1 MEIKP
6 DEVEEVKVIGKLH
19 DDDVK
24 LVKTKGGFY
33 VAIGKKKKESNKADA
48 LAAGSHQALVA
59 YQVEKMHGQSFQPVI
74 NKSESEKLP
83 EVEDL
88 SNILP
93 NLAKNSGLEL
103 FVLEKYNHIDF
114 VFCKHG
120 VELAKYE
127 TYHEDKSLKVKNY
140 NFKGFMSPN
149 KFVSEAIAYAM
160 QKKMNELGLKKIER
174 KSN

>member
-6 DEVEEVKVIGKLH
+6 DEVEEVKIIGKLH

-33 VAIGKKKKESNKADA
+33 VAVGKKKKESNKADA

-59 YQVEKMHGQSFQPVI
+59 YQVEKIHGNSFQPTI
-74 NKSESEKLP
+74 SKSEKDRLP
-83 EVEDL
+83 EVEDMTK
-88 SNILP
+88 ILP
-93 NLAKNSGLEL
+93 DQAINSGLEL

-114 VFCKHG
+114 VFCKHNI
-120 VELAKYE
+120 ELAKYE
-127 TYHEDKSLKVKNY
+127 TSYEKDILKIKNY
-140 NFKGFMSPN
+140 NFKGFISPN

-160 QKKMNELGLKKIER
+160 QKKMKDLGLDKIER
-174 KSN
+174 KNS

>member
-6 DEVEEVKVIGKLH
+6 NEVEEVKVIGKLH

-33 VAIGKKKKESNKADA
+33 VAVGKKKKESNKADA

-59 YQVEKMHGQSFQPVI
+59 YQVEKMHGNSFQPVMS
-74 NKSESEKLP
+74 KSESDKLP
-83 EVEDL
+83 KVEDMTE
-88 SNILP
+88 ILP
-93 NLAKNSGLEL
+93 DQAQNSGLEL

-114 VFCKHG
+114 IFCKHNI
-120 VELAKYE
+120 ELAKYE
-127 TYHEDKSLKVKNY
+127 TFHEESTLKIKNY
-140 NFKGFMSPN
+140 NFKGFISPN

-160 QKKMNELGLKKIER
+160 QKKMKDLGIDKIER